1 MLRLGVYKTSAVRL
15 PMAQL
20 QLLFARV
27 VKGESTKRDQGLVN
41 LIFTD
46 DKKMRALNHTHR
58 HKDKPTD
65 VLSFNVD
72 PPESRDAVFG
82 EIYIST
88 QTAARQAAD
97 YGGTL
102 AEEYLRLTCHGLLH
116 LFGYD
121 HQKPGETRVMKSR
134 ESRYLGS
141 AH

>member
-1 MLRLGVYKTSAVRL
+1 MLRLAVFKTTPVRVPISRL
-15 PMAQL
+15 RN
-20 QLLFARV
+20 LFSRV
-27 VKGESTKRDQGLVN
+27 VKSEAHKTDEGVVN
-41 LIFTD
+41 LIFTSD
-46 DKKMRALNHTHR
+46 RRMRELNHAHR

-72 PPESRDAVFG
+72 RPESRDAVFG

-97 YGGTL
+97 YHGTL

-121 HQKPGETRVMKSR
+121 HQRPSESRVMKSL
-134 ESRYLGS
+134 ESRYLG
-141 AH
+141 AGR